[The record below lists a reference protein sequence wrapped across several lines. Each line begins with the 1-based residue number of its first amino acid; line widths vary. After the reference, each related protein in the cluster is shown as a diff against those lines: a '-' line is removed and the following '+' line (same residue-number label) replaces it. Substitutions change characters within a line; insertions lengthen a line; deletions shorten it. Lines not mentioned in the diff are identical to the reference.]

1 MHTGKSMKKLL
12 TNTLEVTAVAKKKKA
27 ASQPRASQ
35 KTKPADSAED
45 EPVAKNAEDASLY
58 DSEAQDQEV
67 EDIDPL
73 DEEDNDDLLLVDN
86 SLDFSDDSEDDDES
100 SSAYPPAPVF
110 LSKDSGR
117 VGDSLTLYLREI
129 SRFPMLTP
137 EEEHDLAHKVK
148 EGDSDAAFRLVSSHL
163 RLVVKIAMGFQRR
176 WMQNVLDLIQEGNV
190 GLMRATY
197 KFDPDKGIK
206 FSYYAAFWV
215 RAYILKFIMDNWRLV
230 KIGTTQ
236 SQRKLFYN
244 LNKERQRLIAQGFEP
259 SAPAL
264 AERLNVNES
273 QVEEMSQRLEGF
285 DVSLDAPLNEEA
297 GGATRLDMLPSSWQ
311 ETEEALAGEE
321 LAVVLREHVQELTRH
336 LSEKE
341 LDILHSRLLSDDPVT
356 LREIGAK
363 YNITRERV
371 RQIETRLLQKL
382 KTHLTNKIKDFSEDW
397 LDE

>member
-1 MHTGKSMKKLL
+1 MNKRMPSSRLSKTDKSPQTSSSL
-12 TNTLEVTAVAKKKKA
+12 KKKA
-27 ASQPRASQ
+27 TAANQDHKAASENAG
-35 KTKPADSAED
+35 DED
-45 EPVAKNAEDASLY
+45 EEAELTEDGDHDADDIEIL
-58 DSEAQDQEV
+58 DAQD
-67 EDIDPL
+67 D
-73 DEEDNDDLLLVDN
+73 DNLLLADAE
-86 SLDFSDDSEDDDES
+86 LDFSQDDDVGAAEVVET
-100 SSAYPPAPVF
+100 AALVPA
-110 LSKDSGR
+110 SRSTGR
-117 VGDSLTLYLREI
+117 AADSLTLYLREI

-137 EEEHDLAHKVK
+137 EEEYDLAHRVK

-190 GLMRATY
+190 GLMRATH

-259 SAPAL
+259 DTPAL
-264 AERLNVNES
+264 AARLNVNEA

-297 GGATRLDMLPSSWQ
+297 GGATRLDMLPSSGQ
-311 ETEEALAGEE
+311 ETEETLADEE
-321 LAVVLREHVQELTRH
+321 LAAVLREHVKSLTRH

-341 LDILHSRLLSDDPVT
+341 LDILTNRLLSDDPVT

-382 KTHLTNKIKDFSEDW
+382 KTHLTSEIKDFSEDW

>member
-1 MHTGKSMKKLL
+1 MNKRMPNQHLPQNGASSQ
-12 TNTLEVTAVAKKKKA
+12 TAPASKAKA
-27 ASQPRASQ
+27 AKAAGDHEAASEN
-35 KTKPADSAED
+35 ADDETAEAALAED
-45 EPVAKNAEDASLY
+45 DDNEADDIELLDAQDDDNLLLADTELDFSQ
-58 DSEAQDQEV
+58 DSEAEAEV
-67 EDIDPL
+67 VETAA
-73 DEEDNDDLLLVDN
+73 LV
-86 SLDFSDDSEDDDES
+86 
-100 SSAYPPAPVF
+100 PA
-110 LSKDSGR
+110 SRSTGR
-117 VGDSLTLYLREI
+117 AADSLTLYLREI
-129 SRFPMLTP
+129 SRFPMFTP
-137 EEEHDLAHKVK
+137 EEEYDLAHRVK

-190 GLMRATY
+190 GLMRATH

-259 SAPAL
+259 DTPAL
-264 AERLNVNES
+264 AARLNVNEA

-297 GGATRLDMLPSSWQ
+297 GGATRLDMLPSSGQ
-311 ETEEALAGEE
+311 ETEESLADEE
-321 LAVVLREHVQELTRH
+321 LGAVLRAHVQTLTRH

-341 LDILHSRLLSDDPVT
+341 LDILTNRLLSDDPVT

-382 KTHLTNKIKDFSEDW
+382 KTHLTKEIKDFSEDW

>member
-382 KTHLTNKIKDFSEDW
+382 KAHLTNKIKDFSEDW

>member
-1 MHTGKSMKKLL
+1 MNKRMLDDRKPDSKNKKATSSTAKS
-12 TNTLEVTAVAKKKKA
+12 KKA
-27 ASQPRASQ
+27 AEKEPEYEARQN
-35 KTKPADSAED
+35 ADAESEVADDAGNEAED
-45 EPVAKNAEDASLY
+45 IE
-58 DSEAQDQEV
+58 
-67 EDIDPL
+67 
-73 DEEDNDDLLLVDN
+73 LVD
-86 SLDFSDDSEDDDES
+86 SGDDEDLFLADAELDFSQDDEDEGELVET
-100 SSAYPPAPVF
+100 AALVPA
-110 LSKDSGR
+110 SKASDR

-137 EEEHDLAHKVK
+137 EEEYELAHRVK
-148 EGDSDAAFRLVSSHL
+148 GGDSDAAFRLVSSHL

-190 GLMRATY
+190 GLMRATH
-197 KFDPDKGIK
+197 KFDPEKGIK

-259 SAPAL
+259 DMPAL
-264 AERLNVNES
+264 AARLNVNEA
-273 QVEEMSQRLEGF
+273 QVEEMSQRLESF

-297 GGATRLDMLPSSWQ
+297 GGATRLDMLPSTSQ
-311 ETEEALAGEE
+311 ETEDVLADEE
-321 LAVVLREHVQELTRH
+321 LAAVLRKHVHTLTRQ
-336 LSEKE
+336 LSKKE
-341 LDILHSRLLSDDPVT
+341 LDILNNRLLSDDPVT

-382 KTHLTNKIKDFSEDW
+382 KTHLTNEIKDFSEEW

>member
-1 MHTGKSMKKLL
+1 MTKLMLKEREPKSGKTKKTSPSSAARKKL
-12 TNTLEVTAVAKKKKA
+12 
-27 ASQPRASQ
+27 
-35 KTKPADSAED
+35 SAEAPNNESPVDD
-45 EPVAKNAEDASLY
+45 EAEDAAAGGDIL
-58 DSEAQDQEV
+58 EASDGEAD
-67 EDIDPL
+67 DIELL
-73 DEEDNDDLLLVDN
+73 DGDDDATLLLTDD
-86 SLDFSDDSEDDDES
+86 SLDFSHDQDSSGDSVETAALVPASKGS
-100 SSAYPPAPVF
+100 S
-110 LSKDSGR
+110 R
-117 VGDSLTLYLREI
+117 VGDSFSLYLREI

-137 EEEHDLAHKVK
+137 EEEYDLAHRVK

-190 GLMRATY
+190 GLMRATH

-259 SAPAL
+259 DTPAL
-264 AERLNVNES
+264 AARLNVNEA

-297 GGATRLDMLPSSWQ
+297 GGATRMDMLPSSGQ
-311 ETEEALAGEE
+311 GTEEVLADEE
-321 LAVVLREHVQELTRH
+321 LASVLREHVRTLTSH

-341 LDILHSRLLSDDPVT
+341 LDILTNRLLSDDPIT
-356 LREIGAK
+356 LREIGTK

-382 KTHLTNKIKDFSEDW
+382 KAHLINEIKDFSEDW

>member
-1 MHTGKSMKKLL
+1 MNKHMPGKPDSQTDKAQK
-12 TNTLEVTAVAKKKKA
+12 VTASAAKKKNA
-27 ASQPRASQ
+27 AAKTSERKLSPDAETDDASED
-35 KTKPADSAED
+35 ADVVDDVENESEIELLDAED
-45 EPVAKNAEDASLY
+45 DDGTLLADAE
-58 DSEAQDQEV
+58 
-67 EDIDPL
+67 
-73 DEEDNDDLLLVDN
+73 
-86 SLDFSDDSEDDDES
+86 LDFSHDHEDGDE
-100 SSAYPPAPVF
+100 AIETAALVPTGRAP
-110 LSKDSGR
+110 SR
-117 VGDSLTLYLREI
+117 AGDSLTLYLREI

-137 EEEHDLAHKVK
+137 EEEYELAHKVK

-190 GLMRATY
+190 GLMRATH

-259 SAPAL
+259 DTPAL
-264 AERLNVNES
+264 AARLNVNEA

-297 GGATRLDMLPSSWQ
+297 GGATRLDMLPSSGQ
-311 ETEEALAGEE
+311 ETEEVLADEE
-321 LAVVLREHVQELTRH
+321 LASVLREHVQKLTRQ

-341 LDILHSRLLSDDPVT
+341 LDILNNRLLSDDPVT

-382 KTHLTNKIKDFSEDW
+382 KTHLTSEIKDFSPSW

>member
-1 MHTGKSMKKLL
+1 MNKRMPTQRLSKADKSSK
-12 TNTLEVTAVAKKKKA
+12 TTLSSKSEATAANPDHET
-27 ASQPRASQ
+27 ASEN
-35 KTKPADSAED
+35 ADDEDNEADQAED
-45 EPVAKNAEDASLY
+45 GDGETDDIEILD
-58 DSEAQDQEV
+58 AQD
-67 EDIDPL
+67 
-73 DEEDNDDLLLVDN
+73 DENLLLADAE
-86 SLDFSDDSEDDDES
+86 LDFSQDEDSDAAEVVET
-100 SSAYPPAPVF
+100 AALVPA
-110 LSKDSGR
+110 SRSTGR
-117 VGDSLTLYLREI
+117 AGDSLTLYLREI

-137 EEEHDLAHKVK
+137 EEEYDLAHRVK

-190 GLMRATY
+190 GLMRATH

-259 SAPAL
+259 DTPAL
-264 AERLNVNES
+264 AARLNVNES

-297 GGATRLDMLPSSWQ
+297 GGATRLDMLPSSGQ
-311 ETEEALAGEE
+311 ETEETLADEE
-321 LAVVLREHVQELTRH
+321 LASVLRQHVQSLTRH

-341 LDILHSRLLSDDPVT
+341 LDILTNRLLSDDPVT

-382 KTHLTNKIKDFSEDW
+382 KTHLTSEIKDFSEDW